1 MTNFF
6 LDYCNFVLGIFFTA
20 LALAFFAQRPCTA
33 MIAKILGGANLAIR
47 LSFLMNA
54 FNGGSANPATRLSF
68 LMTAFYVGSANLAI
82 RLSFLMTA
90 FYGGSANLATRLSFK
105 MNATRPTHFRWPS

>member
-6 LDYCNFVLGIFFTA
+6 LDSCNFVLGIFFTA

-33 MIAKILGGANLAIR
+33 MIATNYGSANPAII
-47 LSFLMNA
+47 LSFLMN
-54 FNGGSANPATRLSF
+54 
-68 LMTAFYVGSANLAI
+68 
-82 RLSFLMTA
+82 A